1 LTKPSGQKTIS
12 SFAKQGATDKVSP
25 ANCQLAEPPL
35 HPGPHS
41 SISHMQFGSID
52 KNLLQNSR
60 EHSEQ
65 RMQVH
70 EGSWHNAQIGCARVA
85 SKFDA
90 LTIELLEL

>member
-1 LTKPSGQKTIS
+1 
-12 SFAKQGATDKVSP
+12 
-25 ANCQLAEPPL
+25 
-35 HPGPHS
+35 
-41 SISHMQFGSID
+41 MQFGSID